1 MGMNKVLTEET
12 MKKLDKHNQEAN
24 MVIILK
30 EIALNLADIADILRH
45 IGLEQKDYFEKS

>member
-1 MGMNKVLTEET
+1 MGMNRVITEET

-30 EIALNLADIADILRH
+30 EIALNLAEIADILRN
-45 IGLEQKDYFEKS
+45 IGLEHEKS